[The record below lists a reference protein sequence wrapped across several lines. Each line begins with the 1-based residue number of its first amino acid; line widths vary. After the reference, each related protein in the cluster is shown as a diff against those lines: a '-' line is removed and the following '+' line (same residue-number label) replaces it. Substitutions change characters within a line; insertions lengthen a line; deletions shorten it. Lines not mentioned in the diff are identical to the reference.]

1 VFDAGNVDKTMDITV
16 EAHKLF
22 APIFENAVLQQWN
35 ASYGGKYVMDN
46 TVIDIAVNLTDATI
60 ELSQLQGQ
68 GIDALSYLGGVS
80 GIPLANR
87 SDILSYLWPGIDAN
101 TFR

>member
-22 APIFENAVLQQWN
+22 APIFENAVLQEWN
-35 ASYGGKYVMDN
+35 TSYGGTYVLNN

-68 GIDALSYLGGVS
+68 GVDALSYLGAAT

-87 SDILSYLWPGIDAN
+87 SDLLSYLWPGIDGN

>member
-1 VFDAGNVDKTMDITV
+1 MDITV